1 MVINLVMLEFE
12 IVVLDFKVVEK
23 NKREVVITLR
33 KARPYACAQDKH
45 NPRYRVGV

>member
-23 NKREVVITLR
+23 ISVSWLSRSERHDQMPAHKISTTH
-33 KARPYACAQDKH
+33 AIA
-45 NPRYRVGV
+45 